1 MCNSTKYWK
10 NRFLFIPWYLIYYC
24 LIYNYVIKFLS
35 FEYNYTYIQ
44 IIVFSVYKEKLC
56 YTDIQLCYRIEESNA
71 IISFKGHMISI
82 NIIIWFLLLLF
93 VPSAYD
99 FYKK

>member
-10 NRFLFIPWYLIYYC
+10 NRFLFISWYLIYYC

-44 IIVFSVYKEKLC
+44 IIVFPVYKEKLC

-71 IISFKGHMISI
+71 IISFKLYHLYHLKELYHLKD
-82 NIIIWFLLLLF
+82 IWFQLIL
-93 VPSAYD
+93 
-99 FYKK
+99 